1 VRKTLVGFPVLLTL
15 LVGCLRL
22 TPGTGAPQ
30 SPRVLPSVVRIGIF
44 EEPDVLNPI
53 LSQMT
58 FSGDVFQLVFDGL
71 VRFDDRGRA
80 VPDLAREVPS
90 LENGGISADGRTLTY
105 HLMPGARWHDGLP
118 VTARDVIFTWHAI
131 MNPANDVPLRE
142 GFERI
147 VAMDAPDPLTVRVHL
162 ARPYPPAVFL
172 FASILP
178 EHLLG
183 KLSDLNRA
191 TFNAHPVGSGPYV
204 FAGWIRGSEL
214 TFRANPRYF
223 RGEPTIHTVIVKVVT
238 NQNTLLQQLRTREI
252 DVDLKVPAQ
261 LVRQIGAL
269 PGIRIRSSSTL
280 HWEHLNFN
288 TGKAPLDDVNV
299 RRALCMAI
307 DERAIFRDFYY
318 GYGTMAPTHFNPDFG
333 WGDPSVRYLRYDP
346 VAAGAALDTDGWLLA
361 SDGFRYKR
369 GTRFAFDLSTIAG
382 VKTREAIEVFLQSAW
397 RGLGADVS
405 IRNYQAATFF
415 APRSAG
421 GLLASGK
428 SDVSIFTWENTN
440 PDPNDQAYVTTSA
453 LPPNGQ
459 NYSFYKNPQL
469 DTLERR
475 ALTTLDGAKR
485 HELYREIDRILIRD
499 VPEYVL
505 DWQPEI
511 VAFDARL
518 HGVRPVPI
526 GSDLWNLADW
536 SYVP

>member
-1 VRKTLVGFPVLLTL
+1 VRKARVGCSVLLSL
-15 LVGCLRL
+15 LVGCVNSAGPKASQPERPL
-22 TPGTGAPQ
+22 PGT
-30 SPRVLPSVVRIGIF
+30 VRIGIF
-44 EEPDVLNPI
+44 EEPDVLDPI

-58 FSGDVFQLVFDGL
+58 FSGDVFALVFDGL
-71 VRFDDRGRA
+71 VRFNDRGRA

-118 VTARDVIFTWHAI
+118 VTARDVIFTWRAI
-131 MNPANDVPLRE
+131 MNPANDVPSRE

-147 VAMDAPDPLTVRVHL
+147 VAMDAPDPLTVRVHF

-178 EHLLG
+178 EHLLRDG
-183 KLSDLNRA
+183 GDLNRA
-191 TFNAHPVGSGPYV
+191 TFNSHPVGSGPYV
-204 FAGWIRGSEL
+204 FAKWTRGSEL

-223 RGEPTIHTVIVKVVT
+223 RGKPKIGTVIVKVVPD
-238 NQNTLLQQLRTREI
+238 QNTLLQQLRTREV
-252 DVDLKVPAQ
+252 DVVN
-261 LVRQIGAL
+261 QIGAL
-269 PGIRIRSSSTL
+269 PGIRIGSSSTL

-307 DERAIFRDFYY
+307 DERAIFRKFYH
-318 GYGTMAPTHFNPDFG
+318 GYGTMAPTHFDPDFG

-346 VAAGAALDTDGWLLA
+346 AAAAAALDAAGWLLA

-369 GTRFAFDLSTIAG
+369 GVRFAFGLSTIAG
-382 VKTREAIEVFLQSAW
+382 VKTREAIEVFLQSVW

-428 SDVSIFTWENTN
+428 TDVAIFTWENTN

-469 DTLERR
+469 DALEQR
-475 ALTTLDGAKR
+475 ALATFDGAKR
-485 HELYREIDRILIRD
+485 HALYREIDRVLIRD

-511 VAFDARL
+511 VAYDARL
-518 HGVRPVPI
+518 RGVRPVPI
-526 GSDLWNLADW
+526 GSDLWNVADW